1 MRCTALLCLF
11 LALAA
16 SLPAAAQS
24 PESFWRG
31 KQVRFILGAAPG
43 QDYDLWARL
52 LARHWPRHIPGNPTL
67 VIENMPGAG
76 HIIAT
81 NYLYN
86 KAPRDGSA
94 IGMVTRNI
102 PNAAV
107 MHINGV
113 LYDPQKFGWI
123 GSPERVNR
131 GCFAMAG
138 SAVQRAEDLYTKE
151 LIVGGTGAG
160 SSVSET
166 PVLLKNLLGMRFKL
180 VEGYVKPQDAVLAME
195 RGELE
200 GICFTVQSL
209 EQARPGWIAAGKV
222 RVLFTL
228 EHERVPQAKAPVIFD
243 FVTDAAQRA
252 VLDFYSSSIEM
263 GRPILAPPD
272 VPADRLAALRRA
284 FDRTMEDAAFR
295 EEALGLKLEIGPETG
310 EALQAIVA
318 RAMAMPQ
325 AVVSQAERMT
335 QGEFRSP

>member
-1 MRCTALLCLF
+1 MRAALALLAL
-11 LALAA
+11 LAL
-16 SLPAAAQS
+16 LTPAMAQ
-24 PESFWRG
+24 PIETFYRG

-43 QDYDLWARL
+43 QDYDTWARL

-107 MHINGV
+107 MHISGV
-113 LYDPQKFGWI
+113 LYEPQKFSWI
-123 GSPERVNR
+123 GSPEQVNR
-131 GCFAMAG
+131 GCFAMG
-138 SAVQRAEDLYTKE
+138 GTAVTKAEDLFQRD

-166 PVLLKNLLGMRFKL
+166 PLLLKNLLGMRFKL
-180 VEGYVKPQDAVLAME
+180 VEGYEKPQDAVLAME

-209 EQARPGWIAAGKV
+209 EQAWPGWIESGRA

-228 EHERVPQAKAPVIFD
+228 EHDAVPGTGAPVIFQ
-243 FVTDAAQRA
+243 FAKTEEQRRI
-252 VLDFYSSSIEM
+252 LDFYSSSIEM

-272 VPADRLAALRRA
+272 VPGERVAALRRS
-284 FDRTMEDAAFR
+284 FDATMTDAAFIA
-295 EEALGLKLEIGPETG
+295 EARGLKLDIGARSG
-310 EALQAIVA
+310 EALQEIVA
-318 RAMAMPQ
+318 RAMTTPEDI
-325 AVVSQAERMT
+325 VRLAERMT
-335 QGEFRSP
+335 QP

>member
-1 MRCTALLCLF
+1 MRCTGLLCLF
-11 LALAA
+11 AA
-16 SLPAAAQS
+16 VAATLPAAAQS

-67 VIENMPGAG
+67 VVENMPGAG
-76 HIIAT
+76 HLIAT

-138 SAVQRAEDLYTKE
+138 SAVQRPEDLYTKE

-195 RGELE
+195 RGEVE

-318 RAMAMPQ
+318 RAMATPQ

>member
-1 MRCTALLCLF
+1 MRGIALLGLVV
-11 LALAA
+11 ALAA

-24 PESFWRG
+24 PDAFWRG

-43 QDYDLWARL
+43 QDYDTWARL

-107 MHINGV
+107 MHISGV
-113 LYDPQKFGWI
+113 MYDPQKFGWI
-123 GSPERVNR
+123 GSPEKVNR

-138 SAVQRAEDLYTKE
+138 APVQRAEDLFTKE

-166 PVLLKNLLGMRFKL
+166 PMLLKNLLGMRFKL

-228 EHERVPQAKAPVIFD
+228 EHERVLMTKAPVIFD
-243 FVTDAAQRA
+243 FVKDEAQRK

-272 VPADRLAALRRA
+272 VPPERLEALRRS
-284 FDRTMEDAAFR
+284 FDQTMADPEFRAEAAS
-295 EEALGLKLEIGPETG
+295 LKLEIGAETG
-310 EALQAIVA
+310 EALQKIVA
-318 RAMAMPQ
+318 QAMAMPQ
-325 AVVSQAERMT
+325 DVVARAQSMT

>member
-1 MRCTALLCLF
+1 MRCTGLLCLF
-11 LALAA
+11 AA
-16 SLPAAAQS
+16 VAATLPAAAQS

-67 VIENMPGAG
+67 VVENMPGAG
-76 HIIAT
+76 HLIAT

-107 MHINGV
+107 MHISGV
-113 LYDPQKFGWI
+113 LYEPEKFAWI

-138 SAVQRAEDLYTKE
+138 AAVQRAQDLFASE

-166 PVLLKNLLGMRFKL
+166 PMLLNNLLGMRFKL
-180 VEGYVKPQDAVLAME
+180 VEGYEKPQDAVLAME

-209 EQARPGWIAAGKV
+209 EQSRPGWIKSGKV

-228 EHERVPQAKAPVIFD
+228 EHEPVTLAAAPVIFD
-243 FVTDAAQRA
+243 FVKDEAQRA

-263 GRPILAPPD
+263 GRPILAPPG
-272 VPADRLAALRRA
+272 VPADRLAALRRG

-295 EEALGLKLEIGPETG
+295 AEAQSL
-310 EALQAIVA
+310 A
-318 RAMAMPQ
+318 
-325 AVVSQAERMT
+325 
-335 QGEFRSP
+335 

>member
-1 MRCTALLCLF
+1 MRPVLALL
-11 LALAA
+11 ALLA
-16 SLPAAAQS
+16 SLTPAVAQ
-24 PESFWRG
+24 PIETFYRG

-43 QDYDLWARL
+43 QDYDTWARL

-107 MHINGV
+107 MHISGV
-113 LYDPQKFGWI
+113 LYEPQKFSWI
-123 GSPERVNR
+123 GSPEQVNR
-131 GCFAMAG
+131 GCFAMDRT
-138 SAVQRAEDLYTKE
+138 AVTKAEDLFQRE

-166 PVLLKNLLGMRFKL
+166 PLLLKNLLGMRFKL
-180 VEGYVKPQDAVLAME
+180 VEGYEKPQDAVLAME

-209 EQARPGWIAAGKV
+209 EQARPGWIKSGRA

-228 EHERVPQAKAPVIFD
+228 EHDPVPGTGAPVIFQ
-243 FVTDAAQRA
+243 FARTDEQRRI
-252 VLDFYSSSIEM
+252 LDFYSSSIEM

-272 VPADRLAALRRA
+272 VPGARVAALRRS
-284 FDRTMEDAAFR
+284 FDATMTDAAFIA
-295 EEALGLKLEIGPETG
+295 EASGLKLDIGARSG
-310 EALQAIVA
+310 EALQEIVA
-318 RAMAMPQ
+318 RAMTTPEDI
-325 AVVSQAERMT
+325 VRLAERMT
-335 QGEFRSP
+335 QP